1 MICTACKRN
10 PLIDNQTAAL
20 SVNIDDTLTLSWHTN
35 GACCQPCAD
44 RLHALADQ
52 LGLVLDAFCSGL
64 RDGDERPILRRVFER
79 DDMREMLAAVVD
91 ALASRRSVTIPD
103 QEAAAILRG
112 AARLIRSG
120 IVEEVAP

>member
-1 MICTACKRN
+1 VICSTCKRN
-10 PLIDNQTAAL
+10 PLIDHQTAAL

-52 LGLVLDAFCSGL
+52 LGPVLDAFCSGL

-79 DDMREMLAAVVD
+79 DDMRDMLAAVVD
-91 ALASRRSVTIPD
+91 VLASRRSVTIPD
-103 QEAAAILRG
+103 QEATAILRG
-112 AARLIRSG
+112 AAQLIRSG
-120 IVEEVAP
+120 VVDEVTP

>member
-79 DDMREMLAAVVD
+79 DDMREMLLNRLPKSIIAAFKK
-91 ALASRRSVTIPD
+91 AR
-103 QEAAAILRG
+103 AAYIGR
-112 AARLIRSG
+112 
-120 IVEEVAP
+120 